1 MKAICNG
8 HSVNQQMEQ
17 TQRTYGCSEKKKKR
31 LAVLSERVYTFHVVD
46 VTMSTA

>member
-1 MKAICNG
+1 MVTVSTNKWSRHRG
-8 HSVNQQMEQ
+8 HTVAQK
-17 TQRTYGCSEKKKKR
+17 RKKR